1 MGASELSAFRKFLH
15 QNAELSGMEKNTA
28 DILISKLQ
36 EFHPDELITGIGGY
50 GIAAIFNGKESGK
63 TILFRADMDALPIAE
78 SNDFEHIS
86 MNPDVGH
93 KCGHDGHMTILIGLA
108 DVISNM
114 RNNLKGTVI
123 LLFQPAE
130 EIAEGAK
137 RVLEDSKW
145 DKIKPDYVFALH
157 NLPGFQS
164 KSIIMRE
171 GIFSSAS
178 KGAIFK
184 LRGETSH
191 AAHPENGRSPL
202 LAMLSLIQGLI
213 AIPGQYTKFS
223 NAAMITIIHAKLGE
237 VAFGTSPGYAEVMA
251 TLRSHYNQDMDIMI
265 EKAINLLVSL
275 SDLYDLKTEFE
286 LTEEFPAT
294 ENDISATD
302 IVKESATALSMEII
316 SPENP
321 FPWSE
326 DFGYFTE
333 KYRGCLFGLGSGM
346 DHPQLHNS
354 NYDFPDEI
362 TQHGIDI
369 FTEII
374 KRSQK

>member
-86 MNPDVGH
+86 MNTDVGH

-108 DVISNM
+108 DVISNI

-130 EIAEGAK
+130 ETAEGAK
-137 RVLEDSKW
+137 RVLEDPKW

-202 LAMLSLIQGLI
+202 LSMLSLIQGLI
-213 AIPGQYTKFS
+213 AIPAQYTKFS

-265 EKAINLLVSL
+265 EKAQKLLL
-275 SDLYDLKTEFE
+275 ALGDLYDLKTEFE

-302 IVKESATALSMEII
+302 IVKESATVLSMEII